1 MDFPIYLLNRVKPMS
16 ASLKQSL
23 SHHLKCKAVPKGEI
37 ICKEG
42 EACDYIY
49 FIRKGRVRYFNYAK
63 RTEVFHGFRNAGD
76 LIFPEKCLSDHGLS
90 RYNVQATKD
99 CEYWCIRIG
108 DYLKIYEQYPEFREY
123 DVLLEDRCQLL
134 EEQDFLARI
143 I

>member
-1 MDFPIYLLNRVKPMS
+1 MEFPIYLLNKVKPMS

-23 SHHLKCKAVPKGEI
+23 CNHLHHKTAPKGEI

-42 EACDYIY
+42 EPCNHIL
-49 FIRKGRVRYFNYAK
+49 FIRKGRVRYFNYTKGA
-63 RTEVFHGFRNAGD
+63 EVFLGFRNAGD
-76 LIFPEKCLSDHGLS
+76 LIFPETCLSDHGLC
-90 RYNVQATKD
+90 RYNIQATKD
-99 CEYWCIRIG
+99 CEYWSIQVR
-108 DYLKIYEQYPEFREY
+108 DYLDLYEEYAEFREL